1 MQRAVN
7 TMDLST
13 PQFQELES
21 NLYVALVQL
30 FESEKRRTLIF
41 QIDGRSGY
49 FRVEWGVEQ
58 IAIDDGK
65 GFETLEEAQKFVELY
80 LSACRVQQTVTP
92 RLPKNWRL

>member
-1 MQRAVN
+1 
-7 TMDLST
+7 MDLST

-21 NLYVALVQL
+21 GLYVALVRL
-30 FESEKRRTLIF
+30 FDSEDVKRTQIV

-65 GFETLEEAQKFVELY
+65 GFETFEEAQKFVELY

-92 RLPKNWRL
+92 RLPKNWRV